1 MRHLIIVGYRL
12 ILMTQP
18 EASPPVPEEEQPR
31 LAAANDSTSTAVSE
45 ADADAETCRNPNRGR
60 LSASRNGTPIMT
72 FM

>member
-1 MRHLIIVGYRL
+1 MVGASRAPSFHRKYRL

-45 ADADAETCRNPNRGR
+45 ADAESQPEPEPWTPERVIGMER
-60 LSASRNGTPIMT
+60 LL
-72 FM
+72 